1 MTIYISGKIHG
12 DPSYK
17 AKFKHYEQKIAAT
30 YRESVIVNPAVLTGK
45 LDNKDY
51 MPICLAM
58 IDACDAIYLLPD
70 WHLSKGATLEKAYA
84 EYQGKNVLY
93 AEVQP

>member
-1 MTIYISGKIHG
+1 MKIYISGKITG

-17 AKFKHYEQKIAAT
+17 TKFIGYEQKIALT
-30 YRESVIVNPAVLTGK
+30 HRESVIVNPAVLNEG
-45 LDNKDY
+45 LERKDY

-70 WHLSKGATLEKAYA
+70 WHLSKGAMLEKAYA
-84 EYQGKNVLY
+84 EYQGKKVLY
-93 AEVQP
+93 AEVQ